1 MASHIGDD
9 GNDEL
14 LVGKIVGRDA
24 AALESVYKRY
34 GNLLYSV
41 ARRITDDSGTA
52 EEILQDTFFQLWQS
66 ASLFDSAR
74 GSLIGWLLT
83 MTRNRALSR
92 LRKRD
97 DRATSH
103 ATEAAALT
111 HSVGASTLEQEIAR
125 QLIVA
130 ALDGLSQPQRQ
141 AIILAYF
148 EGLTCQEIAVRTKS
162 PEGTV
167 KTRLR
172 SALKTMKR
180 DLSKPKSATVERPRS
195 EGVEL
200 EDVLI
205 TTQLLTRI
213 CRSRGSSVE
222 GASLRTLSEVA
233 RNAPAKLIEC
243 FLQMGLDLCRAGT
256 AGVSFLEEGDDGKA
270 AFRWTHLAGR
280 LEQYVGGTT
289 PRNFSPCGVTLDC
302 DSPQLF
308 RRPARYFNYFN
319 EVKVP
324 IVEGLVIPFHANERI
339 NGTVW
344 IVSHDE
350 GVPFD
355 SEDARIMTSL
365 TEFIQFT
372 LPLVKSPVCPET
384 TV

>member
-1 MASHIGDD
+1 MASHVADD

-14 LVGKIVGRDA
+14 LVGKIVDRDA

-74 GSLIGWLLT
+74 GSLIGWLLA

-103 ATEAAALT
+103 ATEAAALA
-111 HSVGASTLEQEIAR
+111 HSIGSSNLEQEIAR

-130 ALDGLSQPQRQ
+130 ALDGLPQPQRQ
-141 AIILAYF
+141 AIALAYF
-148 EGLTCQEIAVRTKS
+148 EGLTCKEIAVRTKS
-162 PEGTV
+162 PEGTI
-167 KTRLR
+167 KSRLR
-172 SALKTMKR
+172 SALRTMKH
-180 DLSKPKSATVERPRS
+180 DLSQPKSATTERPRS
-195 EGVEL
+195 ESTEL

-213 CRSRGSSVE
+213 CRSRGSSLE
-222 GASLRTLSEVA
+222 SASLRTLSEVA
-233 RNAPAKLIEC
+233 RNTPGKLIEC

-256 AGVSFLEEGDDGKA
+256 AGVSFLEEGDDGKG

-324 IVEGLVIPFHANERI
+324 IVEGLVIPFHANERT

-372 LPLVKSPVCPET
+372 LPLVKSPDRTEI